1 MSYVELHTG
10 TLTKVNIRGLTVE
23 EYCKHLCEKYGYELT
38 YNGDK
43 KQWYLDAYKKFDN
56 VCYNLG

>member
-23 EYCKHLCEKYGYELT
+23 EYCKPSVRNTAMKLLMRETHISKP
-38 YNGDK
+38 
-43 KQWYLDAYKKFDN
+43 
-56 VCYNLG
+56 